1 MHDSTNLILDLYY
14 NSCRYV
20 YHYVTLIVFNYWRR
34 PHRYRCFPIMVDR
47 CMIEDRDG
55 NNIFTLKS
63 PGYSSNRYPSRR
75 LSLYHVKC
83 NGTVAITK
91 ARQEDFQL
99 QPKIRVSSS
108 QKECVDYVNVT
119 SASGDSIK
127 EVWCGDTID
136 NQGSFDGD
144 ILVTFRSSRY
154 NNYKGFIL
162 RAKCGAN
169 TSKQDN
175 PDCISIDNY
184 MIKLGYHE
192 NHNEFIVSS

>member
-1 MHDSTNLILDLYY
+1 
-14 NSCRYV
+14 
-20 YHYVTLIVFNYWRR
+20 
-34 PHRYRCFPIMVDR
+34 MVDR
-47 CMIEDRDG
+47 CMIEDRES

-83 NGTVAITK
+83 NGTVTIRK
-91 ARQEDFQL
+91 VYQDDFQL

-136 NQGSFDGD
+136 DRGRYHGNV
-144 ILVTFRSSRY
+144 LVTFRSSRY

-162 RAKCGAN
+162 RAVCDAN

-175 PDCISIDNY
+175 PGCISIENY
-184 MIKLGYHE
+184 MIKLGYRE
-192 NHNEFIVSS
+192 DSNKFIVSS